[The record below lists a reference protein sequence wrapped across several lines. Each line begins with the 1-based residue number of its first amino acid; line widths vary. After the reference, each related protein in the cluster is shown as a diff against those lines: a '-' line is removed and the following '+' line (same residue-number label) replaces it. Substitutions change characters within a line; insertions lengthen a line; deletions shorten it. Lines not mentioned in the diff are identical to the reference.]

1 MAYLVA
7 KLLIAI
13 LIVGQ
18 VAALQAHD
26 QALPNDGLGTYKA
39 QSCCPAGYYV
49 AGEFCVRCN

>member
-13 LIVGQ
+13 VVVGQ

-26 QALPNDGLGTYKA
+26 QALPNDGLGTYKP
-39 QSCCPAGYYV
+39 QSCCPAGYFV
-49 AGEFCVRCN
+49 AG

>member
-13 LIVGQ
+13 VVVGQ

-39 QSCCPAGYYV
+39 QSCCPAGYFV